1 LVNIAFYQE
10 VRYNYRLNLQLR
22 VNIQTM
28 QVPPV
33 NENEYDEYD
42 EYGEDDE
49 AEYEKIYEN
58 NKDKI
63 EKYIEDNFSTLKFL
77 LEFPGDSLIEWG
89 NEYIVDKKVNLPV
102 DITDSLLD
110 DVDTSNPNQVLVK
123 FDLKAKVNY
132 TAKVFYVST
141 KEEFNGPEGKA
152 EHGREE
158 LTRDFDNSTELNVEV
173 TFTLPKKK
181 NDSFFNMTIK
191 IEPSDEEEIVVYAI
205 DYEEEYDNEHE

>member
-1 LVNIAFYQE
+1 MVNIAFYQE
-10 VRYNYRLNLQLR
+10 VRYNYKLDLQLR

-28 QVPPV
+28 QIPPV
-33 NENEYDEYD
+33 NENEYD

-49 AEYEKIYEN
+49 AEYEEIYEN
-58 NKDKI
+58 NEEKI
-63 EKYIEDNFSTLKFL
+63 KKYIEDNFSTLLKFS

-89 NEYIVDKKVNLPV
+89 NEYIVDKKVNLPI
-102 DITDSLLD
+102 DITDSLLED
-110 DVDTSNPNQVLVK
+110 IDTSDANQVSVK
-123 FDLKAKVNY
+123 FELKAKVNY

-181 NDSFFNMTIK
+181 NDSLCNMSIK
-191 IEPSDEEEIVVYAI
+191 MEPSDEEEIVVYAI
-205 DYEEEYDNEHE
+205 DYEEEYDDEHE